1 MEFFQSIYYGNTIQS
16 YFTVAGMILGGMLII
31 RLFRKGILYRLK
43 KWATTTETNF
53 DDYVVS
59 AVERFILPML
69 NVSVMYFAIKYLT
82 LDVEALKILRNAY
95 VVAFTFYAIRL
106 TTSSLRILLES
117 YARSKEGGEDKVKQ
131 LKGIMIVISI
141 MIWSVGLVF
150 LFDNFGYDVTAIV
163 TGLGIGGLAVALA
176 AQTILGDLFNYFVIF
191 FDRPFEIGDFIVVDD
206 KRGNVEYVG
215 IKTTRIKS
223 ISGEQ
228 IIISNSDLT
237 NSRVHNF
244 KRMEKRRILFTLGVT
259 YQTTPEQLKAIP
271 AIISKIVTDQPDAQM
286 DRCHF
291 SSYGDFSLNF
301 ETVYFVTEPDYV
313 KYMDIQ
319 QSINLQIFEAFA
331 EKKIE
336 FAYPT
341 QTIFMEKA
349 STIS

>member
-1 MEFFQSIYYGNTIQS
+1 MEFLNTEYYGNSIQNYLIS
-16 YFTVAGMILGGMLII
+16 VGMILGGMLII
-31 RLFRKGILYRLK
+31 RLFRKSILIRLK
-43 KWATTTETNF
+43 KWASTTETNF

-69 NVSVMYFAIKYLT
+69 NVGVMYLAVKYLN
-82 LDVEALKILRNAY
+82 LGEEGSKVLRNAF

-106 TTSSLRILLES
+106 GTSSLKILLES
-117 YARSKEGGEDKVKQ
+117 YAKRQEGGEEKVKQ
-131 LKGIMIVISI
+131 LKGIMIVINI
-141 MIWSVGLVF
+141 IIWSLGAVF
-150 LFDNFGYDVTAIV
+150 LFDNLGYNVTAIV

-191 FDRPFEIGDFIVVDD
+191 FDRPFEIGDYIVVDD
-206 KRGNVEYVG
+206 KKGNVEYVG

-223 ISGEQ
+223 LTGEQ

-244 KRMEKRRILFTLGVT
+244 KRMERRRIVFNIGVT
-259 YQTTPEQLKAIP
+259 YQTTPEQLRAIP
-271 AIISKIVTDQPDAQM
+271 DIIRKIIVDQKDAQI

-291 SSYGDFSLNF
+291 SSFGDSSLNF
-301 ETVYFVTEPDYV
+301 ETVYYVTEPDYA

-319 QSINLQIFEAFA
+319 QSINLQVFDAFYK
-331 EKKIE
+331 EKID

-341 QTIFMEKA
+341 QTLFIEKN
-349 STIS
+349 S

>member
-1 MEFFQSIYYGNTIQS
+1 MEFLNTEYYGNSIQS
-16 YFTVAGMILGGMLII
+16 YLISVGMILGGMLII
-31 RLFRKGILYRLK
+31 RLFRKSILIRLK
-43 KWATTTETNF
+43 KWASTTETNF

-69 NVSVMYFAIKYLT
+69 NVGVMYLAVKYLN
-82 LDVEALKILRNAY
+82 LGEEGSKVLRNAF

-106 TTSSLRILLES
+106 GTSSLKILLES
-117 YARSKEGGEDKVKQ
+117 YAKRQEGGEEKVKQ
-131 LKGIMIVISI
+131 LKGIMIVINI
-141 MIWSVGLVF
+141 IIWSLGAVF
-150 LFDNFGYDVTAIV
+150 LFDNLGYNVTAIV

-191 FDRPFEIGDFIVVDD
+191 FDRPFEIGDYIVVDD
-206 KRGNVEYVG
+206 KKGNVEYVG

-223 ISGEQ
+223 LTGEQ

-244 KRMEKRRILFTLGVT
+244 KRMERRRIVFNIGVT
-259 YQTTPEQLKAIP
+259 YQTTPEQLRAIP
-271 AIISKIVTDQPDAQM
+271 GSITKIIVDQKDAQI

-291 SSYGDFSLNF
+291 SSFGDSSLNF
-301 ETVYFVTEPDYV
+301 ETVYYVTEPDYA

-319 QSINLQIFEAFA
+319 QSINLQVFDAFFK
-331 EKKIE
+331 EKID

-341 QTIFMEKA
+341 QTLFIEK
-349 STIS
+349 SS